1 MFKMYCSK
9 CGEKLPD
16 GSKFCTKCGAAVKF
30 EARAETV
37 VGRFE
42 TDTDL
47 QEHWIK
53 RFIAYIIDSII
64 VGVVAAVLL
73 GITLFPLFISNPFSL
88 FDFFGFPLAMGLL
101 YILYFPVAETMYGA
115 TFGKNMLGLKVVTKT
130 GGRPSFE
137 KSIIRNVSKIHQV
150 LLLLDVIGGLITSTE
165 LHQKYTDKIA
175 NTTVVSTKDA
185 GVWKH

>member
-16 GSKFCTKCGAAVKF
+16 DSKFCTKCGAAVGI
-30 EARAETV
+30 EARAGTV

-42 TDTDL
+42 TEPDL

-53 RFIAYIIDSII
+53 RLIAYIIDSII
-64 VGVVAAVLL
+64 VGVAAVVLL
-73 GITLFPLFISNPFSL
+73 GIALFPAIIANPSSL
-88 FDFFGFPLAMGLL
+88 FNILGFPFAMGLL

-115 TFGKNMLGLKVVTKT
+115 TIGKNILGLKVVTKT
-130 GGRPSFE
+130 GGRLSFE
-137 KSIIRNVSKIHQV
+137 KSFIRNVTKIHPV

-165 LHQKYTDKIA
+165 LHQKYADRIA
-175 NTTVVSTKDA
+175 NTTVVSAKDV
-185 GVWKH
+185 GVWKY

>member
-16 GSKFCTKCGAAVKF
+16 DSKFCTKCGATVGR
-30 EARAETV
+30 EARTETV

-47 QEHWIK
+47 QEYWIK
-53 RFIAYIIDSII
+53 RGIAYIIDSII
-64 VGVVAAVLL
+64 VGIAAVVLL
-73 GITLFPLFISNPFSL
+73 GIAFFPAISTNPASL
-88 FDFFGFPLAMGLL
+88 FDILGFPFAMGLL

-115 TFGKNMLGLKVVTKT
+115 TFGKSMMGFKVVTRT

-137 KSIIRNVSKIHQV
+137 KSFIRNVTKIHQV

-165 LHQKYTDKIA
+165 LHQKYTDRIA
-175 NTTVVSTKDA
+175 NTTVVAIKDVA
-185 GVWKH
+185 VWKR

>member
-1 MFKMYCSK
+1 MLKMYCSK

-16 GSKFCTKCGAAVKF
+16 DSKFCTKCGAAVDI

-42 TDTDL
+42 TDADL

-53 RFIAYIIDSII
+53 RLIAYIIDSVI
-64 VGVVAAVLL
+64 VGVVAAILL
-73 GITLFPLFISNPFSL
+73 GITLFPLFIANPFSL
-88 FDFFGFPLAMGLL
+88 FDIFGFPFAMGLL

-115 TFGKNMLGLKVVTKT
+115 TLGKNMMGLKVVTKT

-137 KSIIRNVSKIHQV
+137 KAFIRNISKIHQV

-165 LHQKYTDKIA
+165 LRQKYTDRMA
-175 NTTVVSTKDA
+175 NTTVVSANDTA
-185 GVWKH
+185 VWKR